1 MDIKWI
7 IKDQLTNNMV
17 LLNEK
22 ENWIKSNNQ
31 RIKLLLNIKR
41 YMRKVKLQNNN
52 LYY

>member
-41 YMRKVKLQNNN
+41 YMRKVKL
-52 LYY
+52 